1 MKNYSITYI
10 CFVALT
16 ISNFITAETYKIAFG
31 SCLDQNYPQPIW
43 QSIKNE
49 NINSFIF
56 LGDNVYGDVPSGK
69 LNKMK
74 KAYAHQKTMIP
85 DWLFKKDVSVIWD
98 DHDYGIN
105 DGGSSY
111 PLKKQAQL
119 MYLDFWNISS
129 GDERRKREGIYTNKF
144 INIDGFTV
152 NLILLD
158 TRYFRSDLDKT
169 IGINSVYK
177 KNLDANSTILGNE
190 QWTWLEET
198 INKTADLVIIS
209 TSIQLLATS
218 HRFEKWS
225 NFPYEHIRMK
235 RLLKQSKIPVL
246 IVSGDRHQGAIYE
259 EDNLFEIT
267 SSSLNKVLSP
277 SKFIGRPK
285 EADDTMIGDMYSGEN
300 YGLITIDTE
309 KKEYLIE
316 LKNLNGQK
324 VRELLVPLSKIK
336 T

>member
-1 MKNYSITYI
+1 MKKYSITSI

-31 SCLDQNYPQPIW
+31 SCLDQDYPQPIW

-56 LGDNVYGDVPSGK
+56 LGDNVYGDFPSGK

-105 DGGSSY
+105 NGGASY

-144 INIDGFTV
+144 INIDGFMV

-169 IGINSVYK
+169 IGINPVYK
-177 KNLDANSTILGNE
+177 KNLDLNSTILGKK
-190 QWTWLEET
+190 QWAWLEEI
-198 INKTADLVIIS
+198 INRKADLVIIS

-225 NFPYEHIRMK
+225 NFPHEYIRMK
-235 RLLKQSKIPVL
+235 KLLKQSKIPVL
-246 IVSGDRHQGAIYE
+246 IISGDRHQGAIYE

-285 EADDTMIGDMYSGEN
+285 EADDKMIGDMYSGEN

-316 LKNLNGQK
+316 LKDLNGQK
-324 VRELLVPLSKIK
+324 VRELLVPLS
-336 T
+336 TN

>member
-16 ISNFITAETYKIAFG
+16 ISNFITAGTYKIAFG
-31 SCLDQNYPQPIW
+31 SCLDQGYPQPIW

-85 DWLFKKDVSVIWD
+85 DWLFKKDMNVIWD

-105 DGGSSY
+105 DGGTSY

-129 GDERRKREGIYTNKF
+129 DDERRKREGIYTNKF

-152 NLILLD
+152 NLVLLD

-169 IGINSVYK
+169 IGINTVYK
-177 KNLDANSTILGNE
+177 KNLDLNSTILGNK
-190 QWTWLEET
+190 QWAWLEET
-198 INKTADLVIIS
+198 INKKADLVIIS

-225 NFPYEHIRMK
+225 NFPHEHIRMK
-235 RLLKQSKIPVL
+235 KLLKQSKIPVL

-267 SSSLNKVLSP
+267 SSSLNKTLSP

-285 EADDTMIGDMYSGEN
+285 EVDDAMIGDMYSGEN

-316 LKNLNGQK
+316 LKDLNGQK
-324 VRELLVPLSKIK
+324 VRELLVPLNIN
-336 T
+336 

>member
-16 ISNFITAETYKIAFG
+16 ISNFITAGTYKIAFG
-31 SCLDQNYPQPIW
+31 SCLDQGYPQPIW

-85 DWLFKKDVSVIWD
+85 DWLFKKDMNVIWD

-129 GDERRKREGIYTNKF
+129 DDERRKREGIYTNKF

-152 NLILLD
+152 NLVLLD

-169 IGINSVYK
+169 IGINTVYK
-177 KNLDANSTILGNE
+177 KNLDLNSTILGNK
-190 QWTWLEET
+190 QWAWLEET
-198 INKTADLVIIS
+198 INKKADLVIIS

-225 NFPYEHIRMK
+225 NFPHEHIRMK
-235 RLLKQSKIPVL
+235 KLLKQSKIPVL

-267 SSSLNKVLSP
+267 SSSLNKTLSP

-285 EADDTMIGDMYSGEN
+285 EVDDAMIGDMYSGEN

-316 LKNLNGQK
+316 LKDLNGQK
-324 VRELLVPLSKIK
+324 VRELFVPLNIN
-336 T
+336 

>member
-16 ISNFITAETYKIAFG
+16 ISNFITAGTYKIAFG
-31 SCLDQNYPQPIW
+31 SCLDQDYPQPIW

-74 KAYAHQKTMIP
+74 KAYAHQKKLIP
-85 DWLFKKDVSVIWD
+85 DWLFKKDVNVIWD

-105 DGGSSY
+105 NGGASY

-129 GDERRKREGIYTNKF
+129 DDERRKREGIYTNKF
-144 INIDGFTV
+144 INIDGFIV

-158 TRYFRSDLDKT
+158 TRYFRSDLNKT

-177 KNLDANSTILGNE
+177 KNLDLNSTILGNK
-190 QWTWLEET
+190 QWAWLEET
-198 INKTADLVIIS
+198 INKKADLVIIS

-225 NFPYEHIRMK
+225 NFPHEHIRMK
-235 RLLKQSKIPVL
+235 KLLKQSKIPVL
-246 IVSGDRHQGAIYE
+246 IISGDRHQGAIYE

-267 SSSLNKVLSP
+267 SSSLNKMLSP

-285 EADDTMIGDMYSGEN
+285 EVDDAMIGDMYSGEN

-316 LKNLNGQK
+316 LKDLNGQK
-324 VRELLVPLSKIK
+324 VRELLVPQNIN
-336 T
+336 

>member
-16 ISNFITAETYKIAFG
+16 ISNFITAGTYKIAFG
-31 SCLDQNYPQPIW
+31 SCLDQGYPQPIW

-85 DWLFKKDVSVIWD
+85 DWLFKKDMNVIWD

-105 DGGSSY
+105 DGGTSY

-129 GDERRKREGIYTNKF
+129 DDERRKREGIYTNKF

-152 NLILLD
+152 NLVLLD

-169 IGINSVYK
+169 IGINTVYK
-177 KNLDANSTILGNE
+177 KNLDLNSTILGNK
-190 QWTWLEET
+190 QWAWLEET
-198 INKTADLVIIS
+198 INKKADLVIIS

-225 NFPYEHIRMK
+225 NFPHEHIRMK
-235 RLLKQSKIPVL
+235 KLLKQSKIPVL
-246 IVSGDRHQGAIYE
+246 IISGDRHQGAIYE

-267 SSSLNKVLSP
+267 SSSLNKTLSP

-285 EADDTMIGDMYSGEN
+285 EVDDAMIGDMYSGEN

-316 LKNLNGQK
+316 LKDLNGQK
-324 VRELLVPLSKIK
+324 VRELLVPLNIN
-336 T
+336 

>member
-56 LGDNVYGDVPSGK
+56 LGDNVYGDVTSGK
-69 LNKMK
+69 LKKMK

-85 DWLFKKDVSVIWD
+85 NWLFKKDVSVIWD

-105 DGGSSY
+105 DGGTSY
-111 PLKKQAQL
+111 PLKKQAQQ
-119 MYLDFWNISS
+119 MYLDFWNISLS
-129 GDERRKREGIYTNKF
+129 DERRKREGIYTNKY
-144 INIDGFTV
+144 INIDGFIV

-169 IGINSVYK
+169 IGINSLFK
-177 KNLDANSTILGNE
+177 KNLDVNSTILGNK

-198 INKTADLVIIS
+198 INKKADLVIIA

-225 NFPYEHIRMK
+225 NFPHEHIRIK
-235 RLLKQSKIPVL
+235 KLLKQSKIPVL

-259 EDNLFEIT
+259 EDKLFEIT
-267 SSSLNKVLSP
+267 SSSLNKTLSP

-285 EADDTMIGDMYSGEN
+285 EVDDAMIGDMYSGEN
-300 YGLITIDTE
+300 YGLITIDTLSQHYE
-309 KKEYLIE
+309 IE
-316 LKNLNGQK
+316 LKDLDGN
-324 VRELLVPLSKIK
+324 RIK
-336 T
+336 YKLININKEV

>member
-16 ISNFITAETYKIAFG
+16 ISNFITAGTYKIAFG
-31 SCLDQNYPQPIW
+31 SCLDQDYPQPIW

-74 KAYAHQKTMIP
+74 KAYAHQKKLIP
-85 DWLFKKDVSVIWD
+85 DWLFKKDVNVIWD

-105 DGGSSY
+105 NGGASY

-129 GDERRKREGIYTNKF
+129 DDERRKREGIYTNKF

-152 NLILLD
+152 NLVLLD

-169 IGINSVYK
+169 IGINTVYK
-177 KNLDANSTILGNE
+177 KNLDLNSTILGNK
-190 QWTWLEET
+190 QWAWLEET
-198 INKTADLVIIS
+198 INKKADLVIIS

-225 NFPYEHIRMK
+225 NFPHEHIRMK
-235 RLLKQSKIPVL
+235 KLLKESKIPVL

-259 EDNLFEIT
+259 EDDLFEIT
-267 SSSLNKVLSP
+267 SSSLNKMLSP

-285 EADDTMIGDMYSGEN
+285 EVDDAMIGDMYSGEN

-309 KKEYLIE
+309 KKDFLIE
-316 LKNLNGQK
+316 LKDLNGQK
-324 VRELLVPLSKIK
+324 VRELLVPQNIN
-336 T
+336 

>member
-31 SCLDQNYPQPIW
+31 SCLDQDYPQPIW

-74 KAYAHQKTMIP
+74 KAYAHQKKLIP
-85 DWLFKKDVSVIWD
+85 DWLFKKDVNVIWD

-105 DGGSSY
+105 NGGASY
-111 PLKKQAQL
+111 PLKKQSQL
-119 MYLDFWNISS
+119 MYLDFWNITS
-129 GDERRKREGIYTNKF
+129 DDDRRKRVGIYTNKF
-144 INIDGFTV
+144 INIDGFIV

-158 TRYFRSDLDKT
+158 TRYFRSELNKT
-169 IGINSVYK
+169 IGINPIYK
-177 KNLDANSTILGNE
+177 KNLDLNSTILGNK
-190 QWTWLEET
+190 QWAWLEEI
-198 INKTADLVIIS
+198 INKKADLVIIS

-225 NFPYEHIRMK
+225 NFPHEH
-235 RLLKQSKIPVL
+235 IPVL
-246 IVSGDRHQGAIYE
+246 IISGDRHQGAIYE

-267 SSSLNKVLSP
+267 SSSLNKTLSP

-285 EADDTMIGDMYSGEN
+285 EVDDAMIGGMYSGEN
-300 YGLITIDTE
+300 YGLITIDSET
-309 KKEYLIE
+309 KEYLIE
-316 LKNLNGQK
+316 LKDLNGQK

>member
-1 MKNYSITYI
+1 
-10 CFVALT
+10 
-16 ISNFITAETYKIAFG
+16 
-31 SCLDQNYPQPIW
+31 
-43 QSIKNE
+43 
-49 NINSFIF
+49 
-56 LGDNVYGDVPSGK
+56 
-69 LNKMK
+69 MK
-74 KAYAHQKTMIP
+74 KAYAHQKKLIP

-105 DGGSSY
+105 NGGASY

-144 INIDGFTV
+144 INIDGFMV

-158 TRYFRSDLDKT
+158 TRYFRSELNKT
-169 IGINSVYK
+169 IGINPVYK
-177 KNLDANSTILGNE
+177 KNLDLNSTILGKK
-190 QWTWLEET
+190 QWAWLEEI
-198 INKTADLVIIS
+198 INKKADLVIIS

-225 NFPYEHIRMK
+225 NFPHEHIRMK
-235 RLLKQSKIPVL
+235 RLLKQLKTPVL
-246 IVSGDRHQGAIYE
+246 IISGDRHQGAIYK
-259 EDNLFEIT
+259 EDGLFEIT

-285 EADDTMIGDMYSGEN
+285 EVDNLMIGDMYPGEN
-300 YGLITIDTE
+300 YGLITIDTQ

-316 LKNLNGQK
+316 LKDLNGQK
-324 VRELLVPLSKIK
+324 VRKLLVPLS
-336 T
+336 TN

>member
-1 MKNYSITYI
+1 MKNYSIAYI
-10 CFVALT
+10 CFAALT
-16 ISNFITAETYKIAFG
+16 ISNFITAGTYKIAFG

-56 LGDNVYGDVPSGK
+56 LGDNVYGDVTSGK
-69 LNKMK
+69 LKKMK

-169 IGINSVYK
+169 IGINSLFK
-177 KNLDANSTILGNE
+177 KNLDVNSTILGNK

-198 INKTADLVIIS
+198 INKKADLVIIA

-225 NFPYEHIRMK
+225 NFPHEHIRIK
-235 RLLKQSKIPVL
+235 KLLKQSKIPVL

-259 EDNLFEIT
+259 EDNLLEIT
-267 SSSLNKVLSP
+267 SSSLNKTLSP

-285 EADDTMIGDMYSGEN
+285 EVDDAMIGDMYSGEN
-300 YGLITIDTE
+300 YGLITIDTLSQHYE
-309 KKEYLIE
+309 IE
-316 LKNLNGQK
+316 LKDLDGN
-324 VRELLVPLSKIK
+324 RIK
-336 T
+336 YKLININKEV

>member
-16 ISNFITAETYKIAFG
+16 ISNFITAGTYKIAFG
-31 SCLDQNYPQPIW
+31 SCLDQDYPQPIW

-74 KAYAHQKTMIP
+74 KAYAHQKKLIP
-85 DWLFKKDVSVIWD
+85 DWLFKKDVNVIWD

-105 DGGSSY
+105 NGGASY

-129 GDERRKREGIYTNKF
+129 DDERRKREGIYTNKF

-152 NLILLD
+152 NLVLLD

-169 IGINSVYK
+169 IGINTVYK
-177 KNLDANSTILGNE
+177 KNLDLNSTILGNK
-190 QWTWLEET
+190 QWAWLEET
-198 INKTADLVIIS
+198 INKKADLVIIS

-225 NFPYEHIRMK
+225 NFPHEHIRMK
-235 RLLKQSKIPVL
+235 KLLKQSKIPVL
-246 IVSGDRHQGAIYE
+246 IISGDRHQGAIYE

-267 SSSLNKVLSP
+267 SSSLNKTLSP

-285 EADDTMIGDMYSGEN
+285 EVDDAMIGDMYSGEN

-316 LKNLNGQK
+316 LKDLNGQK
-324 VRELLVPLSKIK
+324 VRELLVPQNIN
-336 T
+336 

>member
-1 MKNYSITYI
+1 LKYHLFIKLFLIQAIISSPVEANSIK
-10 CFVALT
+10 LGL
-16 ISNFITAETYKIAFG
+16 G
-31 SCLDQNYPQPIW
+31 SCLDQDFPQPIW
-43 QSIKNE
+43 NSIKQE
-49 NINSFIF
+49 NLNYFIF
-56 LGDNVYGDVPSGK
+56 LGDNVYGDLPSGK

-74 KAYAHQKTMIP
+74 KAYAHQKKLIP
-85 DWLFKKDVSVIWD
+85 DWLFKKDVNVIWD

-105 DGGSSY
+105 NGGASY

-144 INIDGFTV
+144 INIDGFMV

-169 IGINSVYK
+169 IGINPVYK
-177 KNLDANSTILGNE
+177 KNLDLNSTILGKK
-190 QWTWLEET
+190 QWAWLEEI
-198 INKTADLVIIS
+198 INRKADLVIIS

-225 NFPYEHIRMK
+225 NFPHEHIRMK
-235 RLLKQSKIPVL
+235 KLLKQLNTPVL
-246 IVSGDRHQGAIYE
+246 IISGDRHQGAIYK
-259 EDNLFEIT
+259 EDGLFEIT

-285 EADDTMIGDMYSGEN
+285 EVDNLMIGDMYPGEN

-309 KKEYLIE
+309 KKDFLIE
-316 LKNLNGQK
+316 LKDLNGQK
-324 VRELLVPLSKIK
+324 VRKLLVPLS
-336 T
+336 TN

>member
-31 SCLDQNYPQPIW
+31 SCLDQDYPQPIW

-85 DWLFKKDVSVIWD
+85 DWLFKKDVHVIWD

-105 DGGSSY
+105 DGGTSY
-111 PLKKQAQL
+111 PLKQQAQL

-129 GDERRKREGIYTNKF
+129 DDERRKREGIYTNKF

-152 NLILLD
+152 NLVLLD
-158 TRYFRSDLDKT
+158 TRYFRSDLNKT

-177 KNLDANSTILGNE
+177 KNLDLNSTILGNK
-190 QWTWLEET
+190 QWAWLEKT
-198 INKTADLVIIS
+198 INKKADLVIIS

-225 NFPYEHIRMK
+225 NFPHEHIRMK
-235 RLLKQSKIPVL
+235 KLLKQSKIPVL

-267 SSSLNKVLSP
+267 SSSLNKTLSP

-285 EADDTMIGDMYSGEN
+285 EVDDAMIGDMYSGEN

-316 LKNLNGQK
+316 LKDLNGQK
-324 VRELLVPLSKIK
+324 VRELLVPLNIN
-336 T
+336 

>member
-1 MKNYSITYI
+1 
-10 CFVALT
+10 
-16 ISNFITAETYKIAFG
+16 
-31 SCLDQNYPQPIW
+31 
-43 QSIKNE
+43 
-49 NINSFIF
+49 
-56 LGDNVYGDVPSGK
+56 
-69 LNKMK
+69 
-74 KAYAHQKTMIP
+74 MIP

-169 IGINSVYK
+169 ISINSVYK

-225 NFPYEHIRMK
+225 NFPYEYIRMK

-246 IVSGDRHQGAIYE
+246 IISGDRHQGAIYE

-285 EADDTMIGDMYSGEN
+285 EADDKMIGDMYSGEN

-316 LKNLNGQK
+316 LKDLNGQK
-324 VRELLVPLSKIK
+324 VRELLVPLS
-336 T
+336 TN

>member
-1 MKNYSITYI
+1 MKNYSIAYI

-31 SCLDQNYPQPIW
+31 SCLDQDYPQPIW

-74 KAYAHQKTMIP
+74 KAYAHQKKLIP
-85 DWLFKKDVSVIWD
+85 DWLFKKDVNVIWD

-105 DGGSSY
+105 NGGASY
-111 PLKKQAQL
+111 PLKKQSQL
-119 MYLDFWNISS
+119 MYLDFWNITS
-129 GDERRKREGIYTNKF
+129 DDDRRKRVGIYTNKF
-144 INIDGFTV
+144 INIDGFIV

-158 TRYFRSDLDKT
+158 TRYFRSELNKT
-169 IGINSVYK
+169 IGINPIYK
-177 KNLDANSTILGNE
+177 KNLDINSTILGNK
-190 QWTWLEET
+190 QWAWLEEI
-198 INKTADLVIIS
+198 INKKADLVIIS

-225 NFPYEHIRMK
+225 NFPHEHIRMK
-235 RLLKQSKIPVL
+235 RLLKQLKTPVL

-277 SKFIGRPK
+277 SKFIGKPK
-285 EADDTMIGDMYSGEN
+285 EVDGAMIGDMYSGEN

-316 LKNLNGQK
+316 LKDLNGQK

>member
-16 ISNFITAETYKIAFG
+16 ISNFITAGTYKIAFG
-31 SCLDQNYPQPIW
+31 SCLDQDYPQPIW

-74 KAYAHQKTMIP
+74 KAYAHQKKLIP
-85 DWLFKKDVSVIWD
+85 DWLFKKDVNVIWD

-105 DGGSSY
+105 NGGASY

-129 GDERRKREGIYTNKF
+129 DDERRKREGIYTNKF

-152 NLILLD
+152 NLVLLD
-158 TRYFRSDLDKT
+158 TRYFRSDLNKT

-177 KNLDANSTILGNE
+177 KNLDLNSTILGNK
-190 QWTWLEET
+190 QWAWLEET
-198 INKTADLVIIS
+198 INKKADLVIIS

-225 NFPYEHIRMK
+225 NFPHEHIRMK
-235 RLLKQSKIPVL
+235 KLLKQSKIPVL
-246 IVSGDRHQGAIYE
+246 IISGDRHQGAIYE

-267 SSSLNKVLSP
+267 SSSLNKTLSP

-285 EADDTMIGDMYSGEN
+285 EVDDAMIGDMYSGEN

-316 LKNLNGQK
+316 LKDLNGQK
-324 VRELLVPLSKIK
+324 VRELLVPQNIN
-336 T
+336 

>member
-16 ISNFITAETYKIAFG
+16 ISNFITAGTYKIAFG
-31 SCLDQNYPQPIW
+31 SCLDQDYPQPIW

-74 KAYAHQKTMIP
+74 KAYAHQKKLIP
-85 DWLFKKDVSVIWD
+85 DWLFKKDVNVIWD

-105 DGGSSY
+105 NGGASY

-129 GDERRKREGIYTNKF
+129 DDERRKREGIYTNKF
-144 INIDGFTV
+144 INIDGFIV

-158 TRYFRSDLDKT
+158 TRCFRSKLNKT
-169 IGINSVYK
+169 IGINSAYK
-177 KNLDANSTILGNE
+177 KNLDLNSTILGNK
-190 QWTWLEET
+190 QWAWLEET
-198 INKTADLVIIS
+198 INKKADLVIIS

-225 NFPYEHIRMK
+225 NFPHEHIRMK
-235 RLLKQSKIPVL
+235 KLLKQSKIPVL
-246 IVSGDRHQGAIYE
+246 IISGDRHQGAIYE

-267 SSSLNKVLSP
+267 SSSLNKMLSP

-285 EADDTMIGDMYSGEN
+285 EVDDAMIGDMYSGEN

-316 LKNLNGQK
+316 LKDLNGQK
-324 VRELLVPLSKIK
+324 VRELLVPLNIN
-336 T
+336 

>member
-1 MKNYSITYI
+1 MKNYSIAYI

-31 SCLDQNYPQPIW
+31 SCLDQDYPQPIW

-49 NINSFIF
+49 DVNSFIF
-56 LGDNVYGDVPSGK
+56 LGDNVYGDLPSGK

-74 KAYAHQKTMIP
+74 KAYAHQKKLIP
-85 DWLFKKDVSVIWD
+85 DWLFKKDVNVIWD

-105 DGGSSY
+105 NGGASY

-144 INIDGFTV
+144 INIDGFMV

-158 TRYFRSDLDKT
+158 TRYFRSELNKT
-169 IGINSVYK
+169 IGINPVYK
-177 KNLDANSTILGNE
+177 KNLDLNSTILGKK
-190 QWTWLEET
+190 QWAWLEEI
-198 INKTADLVIIS
+198 INRKADLVIIS

-225 NFPYEHIRMK
+225 NFPHEHIRMK
-235 RLLKQSKIPVL
+235 KLLKQLNTPVL
-246 IVSGDRHQGAIYE
+246 IISGDRHQGAIYK
-259 EDNLFEIT
+259 EDGLFEIT

-285 EADDTMIGDMYSGEN
+285 EVDNLMIGDMYPGEN

-309 KKEYLIE
+309 KKDFLIE
-316 LKNLNGQK
+316 LKDLNGQK
-324 VRELLVPLSKIK
+324 VRKLLVPLS
-336 T
+336 TN